1 MTAQRLHTILNFIFA
16 LAFVACSKSNQNSS
30 QTPGPGTGTI
40 PDNLNYGDTVLYLSA
55 QSQDYIVYPKTL
67 DAGRY
72 SAYPEG
78 IDLDQNTGAINV
90 SKSETGLKYH
100 VSFIP
105 AGSKDSVSINI
116 IISGINFLD
125 GFYKLTTADSIAH
138 PLYNAKAGNPMPGI
152 GNGSQF
158 DQGGSC
164 NNNGCT
170 VDITNGQINLAQT
183 VRNGVFGAVPANN
196 DRHEFD
202 LNYSINDNSHNARN
216 TIRVKLY
223 YFETMNDVTQE
234 VYDIIT
240 SREGTIIDSYF
251 PMLASFSVTASNSR
265 TSTLGVSTKSAS
277 PRPPCIFI
285 VSR

>member
-1 MTAQRLHTILNFIFA
+1 MTFQRFHTILFFIFT
-16 LAFVACSKSNQNSS
+16 LAFFACSKSNQSGSS
-30 QTPGPGTGTI
+30 TPGPGAT
-40 PDNLNYGDTVLYLSA
+40 PDNLDYGDTVFYLST
-55 QSQDYIVYPKTL
+55 QNQDYIVYPKKL
-67 DAGRY
+67 ESGRY

-105 AGSKDSVSINI
+105 AGRQDSASINI

-138 PLYNAKAGNPMPGI
+138 PLYNTNAKNQMPGV

-170 VDITNGQINLAQT
+170 VDVSNGQINLAQT

-202 LNYSINDNSHNARN
+202 LNYSLNDNSHNAQN
-216 TIRVKLY
+216 KIRIKLY

-234 VYDIIT
+234 VYDIIS

-251 PMLASFSVTASNSR
+251 PMLASFPVTASNSR

>member
-1 MTAQRLHTILNFIFA
+1 MTHQRFHFVFFFILGLA
-16 LAFVACSKSNQNSS
+16 LLACSKSNQNNSS
-30 QTPGPGTGTI
+30 APPTGSV
-40 PDNLNYGDTVLYLSA
+40 PDNINYGDTIFYLSP
-55 QSQDYIVYPKTL
+55 QSQDYIVYPKKL
-67 DAGRY
+67 ESGRY

-78 IDLDQNTGAINV
+78 IVLDQNTGAINV
-90 SKSETGLKYH
+90 SKSETGLKYR

-105 AGSKDSVSINI
+105 AGSQESVSINV

-138 PLYNAKAGNPMPGI
+138 PLYNANAVNPMPGV

-158 DQGGSC
+158 DQSGSC
-164 NNNGCT
+164 NNNGCN
-170 VDITNGQINLAQT
+170 VNVANGQINLAQT
-183 VRNGVFGAVPANN
+183 VRNGVFGAIPANN

-202 LNYSINDNSHNARN
+202 LNYSISDDSHNAHN

-234 VYDIIT
+234 VYDIIS

-251 PMLASFSVTASNSR
+251 PMLASFPVTASNSR
-265 TSTLGVSTKSAS
+265 TTTFGVTTKSAS